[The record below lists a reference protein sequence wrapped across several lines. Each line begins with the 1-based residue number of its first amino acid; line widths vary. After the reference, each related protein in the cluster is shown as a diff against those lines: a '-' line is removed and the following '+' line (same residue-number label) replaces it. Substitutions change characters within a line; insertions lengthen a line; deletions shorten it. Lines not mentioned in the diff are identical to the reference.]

1 MGWKN
6 REFTMQRRQILD
18 ILHSLQEDLHAR
30 FGVKSLSLYGSAA
43 RDQATEASDI
53 DLLVEFDRP
62 TGFFGLIELQEHLE
76 KILGRKVDLGTPGSL
91 KPRIRDRVLAEAIH
105 VN

>member
-1 MGWKN
+1 
-6 REFTMQRRQILD
+6 MQRSRILD
-18 ILHSLQEDLHAR
+18 ILRSLQEDLHAR

-62 TGFFGLIELQEHLE
+62 TGLFGLIELQEHLE
-76 KILGRKVDLGTPGSL
+76 KLLGRKVDLGTPGSL